1 MPEDRG
7 YKSGPQTPLSGAG
20 VALAVVCGLAIMA
33 YSYFVVGDGLSG
45 ETIGEFTDFTVTNRT
60 DGEVYV
66 LLDHSS
72 YGRVGG
78 EERTFSTYK
87 WDGRRLVQV
96 VDERGRIIFSE
107 RLSKGDLKRMDYRIV
122 TGSITLEVM
131 PEGGL
136 ANVPPCTGPER
147 EGCLEAQT
155 ELAPVAQASCAGS
168 GRRVCFVP
176 LGQVDPELVRNLVQ
190 YYRDEYGLE
199 IGVLTP
205 SAVPAGMT
213 NPDREQIDGESLS
226 EYAGRLFPA
235 DFANPNVALI
245 GLTPLDLYAEDRNW
259 YFQLGNAT
267 WAPQAHAVVST
278 YRMHLGTLYLVED
291 ERVLSRTRKLVTKYL
306 GLMFYDL
313 PLSDDPTSPMFD
325 NILGVSDLD
334 RMGEVLPV
342 PAGP

>member
-1 MPEDRG
+1 
-7 YKSGPQTPLSGAG
+7 
-20 VALAVVCGLAIMA
+20 VALAVVCGLALMA
-33 YSYFVVGDGLSG
+33 FSYFVLGSGSSG
-45 ETIGEFTDFTVTNRT
+45 ETIGDFTDFTVTNRT
-60 DGEVYV
+60 DGEVTV
-66 LLDHSS
+66 LLDRIT

-96 VDERGRIIFSE
+96 VDERGRIIYSE

-122 TGSITLEVM
+122 TVSITLEVV

-136 ANVPPCTGPER
+136 ANVPPCTGSER
-147 EGCLEAQT
+147 EGCLEAQS
-155 ELAPVAQASCAGS
+155 ELAPIAQTSCEGS

-176 LGQVDPELVRNLVQ
+176 LGQVDPELVLSLVQ
-190 YYRDEYGLE
+190 YYGDEYGLD

-205 SAVPAGMT
+205 SAIPAGMT

-226 EYAGRLFPA
+226 KYLGRLFPA

-278 YRMHLGTLYLVED
+278 YRMHLGTLYLVDD
-291 ERVLSRTRKLVTKYL
+291 ERVLSRTRKMVTKYL

-313 PLSDDPTSPMFD
+313 PLNDDPTSPMYG
-325 NILGVSDLD
+325 NILSVSDLD
-334 RMGEVLPV
+334 RMEEVYPV
-342 PAGP
+342 PVRP